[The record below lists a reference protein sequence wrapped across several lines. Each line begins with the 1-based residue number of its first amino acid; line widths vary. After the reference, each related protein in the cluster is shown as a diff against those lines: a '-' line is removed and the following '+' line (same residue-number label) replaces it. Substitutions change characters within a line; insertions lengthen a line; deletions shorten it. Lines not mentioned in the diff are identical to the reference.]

1 MVGVGG
7 PHIRGL
13 NTNGGLD
20 LGSRMREITREDVRA
35 AVERARAVERPP
47 DREILHLLPRQFILD
62 DQPGIFDPVGMVGA
76 RLEVD
81 LHIATCSGSA
91 LQSTVTC
98 ANRAG
103 LEVSEAVLESI
114 AAAESTLSADERELG
129 VCLLDIGAHSSDL
142 VVFFEGAVAHTA
154 SVPVGGN
161 HFTNDLAVG
170 LQMPVAQAEEL
181 KRQYGHAVVT
191 AVPIEAEIEINNPEP
206 QRLALRTL
214 AEILEPRARELLY
227 FVKESLRQGG
237 VLEALGAG
245 CVLTG
250 GGAMLAGHARR
261 DREPASRSG
270 AHRNAGAALE
280 HAGRASSSQL
290 FHCHRNATVCTSH
303 TRNPCGRKQQPAR
316 QAARHLRSEFLRA
329 RIMSITNGEAPAAMD
344 QQKIEAAE
352 IRIQFHDEEPR
363 GARIKVIG
371 VGGGGGNAVNRMIQA
386 GLEGVEFIAANTD
399 VQALKLSLAPMK
411 LQLGVRLTAGLG
423 AGANPD
429 VGRRAALE
437 DSEKIIEA
445 LEGADMV
452 FVTAGLG
459 GGTGTGAAPVIASL
473 ASEMGIL
480 TVAVITRPFAF
491 EGKRRLQQ
499 AERGLKELLESVDTM
514 IVIPNEKLL
523 AVAKDAG
530 FFESFRIADDVLRQG
545 VQGISDIIT
554 IPGIINRDFADV
566 KTTMAGMGHA
576 VMGTAIRSGD
586 NRAMEAAQAAM
597 ASPLLDA
604 GAIDG
609 ARGILINITGSSNL
623 KLSEVNEASSLIQSS
638 AHEDANIIFGAVL
651 DERMGDEVK
660 ITVIATGFRDQ
671 MPERR
676 ARMLNVEEMPVVS
689 VPVLP
694 TDAWMR
700 EKAPA
705 ASASA
710 CASAVH
716 ERGRRRGVDSDARRA
731 GVCGAAT
738 RPSRAEIAEEPSFA
752 PLPRDYASDFG
763 NSVRTPADYRR
774 AMSPQPAV
782 SPLSASSGRRRAG
795 SGRSDLYAPDEVL
808 SRAATK
814 SGTCL

>member
-1 MVGVGG
+1 
-7 PHIRGL
+7 
-13 NTNGGLD
+13 
-20 LGSRMREITREDVRA
+20 
-35 AVERARAVERPP
+35 
-47 DREILHLLPRQFILD
+47 
-62 DQPGIFDPVGMVGA
+62 
-76 RLEVD
+76 
-81 LHIATCSGSA
+81 
-91 LQSTVTC
+91 
-98 ANRAG
+98 
-103 LEVSEAVLESI
+103 
-114 AAAESTLSADERELG
+114 
-129 VCLLDIGAHSSDL
+129 
-142 VVFFEGAVAHTA
+142 
-154 SVPVGGN
+154 
-161 HFTNDLAVG
+161 
-170 LQMPVAQAEEL
+170 
-181 KRQYGHAVVT
+181 
-191 AVPIEAEIEINNPEP
+191 
-206 QRLALRTL
+206 
-214 AEILEPRARELLY
+214 
-227 FVKESLRQGG
+227 
-237 VLEALGAG
+237 
-245 CVLTG
+245 
-250 GGAMLAGHARR
+250 
-261 DREPASRSG
+261 
-270 AHRNAGAALE
+270 
-280 HAGRASSSQL
+280 
-290 FHCHRNATVCTSH
+290 
-303 TRNPCGRKQQPAR
+303 
-316 QAARHLRSEFLRA
+316 
-329 RIMSITNGEAPAAMD
+329 MD
-344 QQKIEAAE
+344 QQRIEAADL
-352 IRIQFHDEEPR
+352 RIQFHDEELR

-399 VQALKLSLAPMK
+399 VQALKLSLAPVK

-480 TVAVITRPFAF
+480 TVAVITRPFGF

-499 AERGLKELLESVDTM
+499 AERGLKELIESVDTM

-586 NRAMEAAQAAM
+586 NRAKEAAQAAM

-676 ARMLNVEEMPVVS
+676 ARMLNVEEMSVVS
-689 VPVLP
+689 VPVVAA
-694 TDAWMR
+694 DAWMR
-700 EKAPA
+700 EKAPVASPAPAPLRFMSEEEDGGADSEFEDEPEFVA
-705 ASASA
+705 A
-710 CASAVH
+710 AV
-716 ERGRRRGVDSDARRA
+716 RSNQVD
-731 GVCGAAT
+731 GG
-738 RPSRAEIAEEPSFA
+738 EEPSFA
-752 PLPRDYASDFG
+752 PLPRDYSSDFG
-763 NSVRTPADYRR
+763 NSVRIPTITEEHL
-774 AMSPQPAV
+774 PQPAV
-782 SPLSASSGRRRAG
+782 SPLSAPPSEEERDLDVPTFMRRM
-795 SGRSDLYAPDEVL
+795 
-808 SRAATK
+808 K
-814 SGTCL
+814 F

>member
-1 MVGVGG
+1 
-7 PHIRGL
+7 
-13 NTNGGLD
+13 
-20 LGSRMREITREDVRA
+20 
-35 AVERARAVERPP
+35 
-47 DREILHLLPRQFILD
+47 
-62 DQPGIFDPVGMVGA
+62 
-76 RLEVD
+76 
-81 LHIATCSGSA
+81 
-91 LQSTVTC
+91 
-98 ANRAG
+98 
-103 LEVSEAVLESI
+103 
-114 AAAESTLSADERELG
+114 
-129 VCLLDIGAHSSDL
+129 
-142 VVFFEGAVAHTA
+142 
-154 SVPVGGN
+154 
-161 HFTNDLAVG
+161 
-170 LQMPVAQAEEL
+170 
-181 KRQYGHAVVT
+181 
-191 AVPIEAEIEINNPEP
+191 
-206 QRLALRTL
+206 
-214 AEILEPRARELLY
+214 
-227 FVKESLRQGG
+227 
-237 VLEALGAG
+237 
-245 CVLTG
+245 
-250 GGAMLAGHARR
+250 
-261 DREPASRSG
+261 
-270 AHRNAGAALE
+270 
-280 HAGRASSSQL
+280 
-290 FHCHRNATVCTSH
+290 
-303 TRNPCGRKQQPAR
+303 
-316 QAARHLRSEFLRA
+316 
-329 RIMSITNGEAPAAMD
+329 MD

-352 IRIQFHDEEPR
+352 IRIQFHDEEQR

-399 VQALKLSLAPMK
+399 VQALKLSLAPIK

-586 NRAMEAAQAAM
+586 NRAKEAAQAAM

-651 DERMGDEVK
+651 DERMGEEVK

-676 ARMLNVEEMPVVS
+676 ARMLNVEEMAVVS
-689 VPVLP
+689 VPVVAA
-694 TDAWMR
+694 DAWMR
-700 EKAPA
+700 EKAPVPTPA
-705 ASASA
+705 PALPRFMSEDEDEES
-710 CASAVH
+710 
-716 ERGRRRGVDSDARRA
+716 GDGVDAEPEFVAAAARQNR
-731 GVCGAAT
+731 V
-738 RPSRAEIAEEPSFA
+738 EMAEEPAFA

-763 NSVRTPADYRR
+763 NRARTPAITEEPVD
-774 AMSPQPAV
+774 QPGV
-782 SPLSASSGRRRAG
+782 SPLTAASGEEERDLDVPTFMRRM
-795 SGRSDLYAPDEVL
+795 
-808 SRAATK
+808 K
-814 SGTCL
+814 F